1 MSSND
6 NDQMGASMR
15 TAYIVG
21 DFGTARV
28 VCLDAG
34 TAKTLS
40 EAFGEKMTEAPLFRD
55 MSEDTTSVRVNRAST
70 GFETV
75 TDDDD

>member
-1 MSSND
+1 
-6 NDQMGASMR
+6 MR

-21 DFGTARV
+21 NFGNARV

-40 EAFGEKMTEAPLFRD
+40 EAFDEKVTEAPLFQDR
-55 MSEDTTSVRVNRAST
+55 SEEDTTSVRANMAST

-75 TDDDD
+75 TDDDDE